1 MESTVIYNLLSN
13 MSDIVI
19 TDEERER
26 AMYIIERYRFFDEK
40 FEKLH
45 KRTSSFR
52 EELLALKE
60 SPDNEE
66 NNKKADELQA
76 NLKTTMDEYDSVLI
90 EFTEVM
96 NEDKKFEKEL
106 VEKYGPKI
114 LDANYLKLNIFNKLS
129 Y

>member
-26 AMYIIERYRFFDEK
+26 AMSIIERYRFFDEK
-40 FEKLH
+40 FEELH
-45 KRTSSFR
+45 KRTNSYR

-66 NNKKADELQA
+66 SNKKADELQA
-76 NLKTTMDEYDSVLI
+76 NLKITMDEYDSVLI

-96 NEDKKFEKEL
+96 NEDEKFEKEL

>member
-1 MESTVIYNLLSN
+1 

-26 AMYIIERYRFFDEK
+26 AMSIIERYRFFDEK
-40 FEKLH
+40 FEELH
-45 KRTSSFR
+45 KRTNSYR

-66 NNKKADELQA
+66 SNKKADELQA
-76 NLKTTMDEYDSVLI
+76 NLKITMDEYDSVLI

-96 NEDKKFEKEL
+96 NEDEKFEKEL